1 MLRKFILLGIFTG
14 GCASLP
20 VFHQLNPHAVERWY
34 AALTRSDAEAPAARP
49 VPVAAPTAVT
59 AEAAQPL
66 AGRKVRVT
74 SDAGGHFTADFKLN
88 GRNVRAMIDT
98 GATYIALNRSAA
110 RRIGIALPQDAFIHD
125 VKTANG
131 VTKAAA
137 ARIERVEIGRISI
150 ENAEA
155 VILDDKALDG
165 VLIGMSFL
173 KRLSGFN
180 VQNGSL
186 VLQQ

>member
-1 MLRKFILLGIFTG
+1 MLKKFVLLGIFTG

-34 AALTRSDAEAPAARP
+34 AALTRSDAEAPVTQPAPIA
-49 VPVAAPTAVT
+49 VPAVATVET
-59 AEAAQPL
+59 AQPL
-66 AGRKVRVT
+66 VGRKVRVA
-74 SDAGGHFTADFKLN
+74 SDAGGHFIADFKLN

-110 RRIGIALPQDAFIHD
+110 RRVGIAPPQDAFIHD
-125 VKTANG
+125 VRTANG
-131 VTKAAA
+131 VAKAAA
-137 ARIERVEIGRISI
+137 ARIEHVQIGRISI
-150 ENAEA
+150 EGAEA
-155 VILDDKALDG
+155 LILDDKALDG

-180 VQNGSL
+180 VQNGSM

>member
-34 AALTRSDAEAPAARP
+34 AALTRSDAVAPA
-49 VPVAAPTAVT
+49 VQPVAIAAAAAET

-66 AGRKVRVT
+66 AGRRVRVA
-74 SDAGGHFTADFKLN
+74 SDAGGHFIADFKLN

-110 RRIGIALPQDAFIHD
+110 RRVGIAAPQEAFIHD

-131 VTKAAA
+131 VVKAAA
-137 ARIERVEIGRISI
+137 ARIERVQIGRISV
-150 ENAEA
+150 EGAEA
-155 VILDDKALDG
+155 LILDDKALDG

-180 VQNGSL
+180 VQNGSM